1 MKRRKAVQTIA
12 LGIGGLG
19 FLSHC
24 TSTPA
29 LPTILEIKDQHLLG
43 LLTEAILPSKSEEFP
58 TPETRMEYLLNQI
71 EGALTT
77 EELDG
82 YQRGL
87 IIFKGLVEQTFLMP
101 YEELDFKTQ
110 NYTIL
115 RALNHPGELG
125 FFMQKNRK
133 WSLHHFRT
141 SERYMTEFLNFEF
154 IPNRHLG
161 CVPV

>member
-1 MKRRKAVQTIA
+1 
-12 LGIGGLG
+12 
-19 FLSHC
+19 
-24 TSTPA
+24 
-29 LPTILEIKDQHLLG
+29 
-43 LLTEAILPSKSEEFP
+43 
-58 TPETRMEYLLNQI
+58 MEYLLNQI
-71 EGALTT
+71 EGALTM